1 MLEMSRLSLLKQTED
16 AAAKRSLATH
26 LVALH
31 KTENNYAE
39 RPEPARVDLCASFTA
54 WAEQTASQQVRIRRY
69 FADFFDISIVPRT
82 SSVQRVQ
89 SWIFGPVG
97 HLVIGF

>member
-26 LVALH
+26 LAALH

-39 RPEPARVDLCASFTA
+39 RPEPARVDLCASFSA
-54 WAEQTASQQVRIRRY
+54 WAEQTASQQVPGSRSHSLGAFCRHFSR
-69 FADFFDISIVPRT
+69 
-82 SSVQRVQ
+82 
-89 SWIFGPVG
+89 G
-97 HLVIGF
+97 

>member
-16 AAAKRSLATH
+16 ATAKRSLATH

-54 WAEQTASQQVRIRRY
+54 WAEQTASQQVPHS
-69 FADFFDISIVPRT
+69 ADTPEDILEDILTIVSCLDPRT
-82 SSVQRVQ
+82 SIVQRV
-89 SWIFGPVG
+89 
-97 HLVIGF
+97 

>member
-54 WAEQTASQQVRIRRY
+54 WAEQTASQQVPL
-69 FADFFDISIVPRT
+69 FADIFPDII
-82 SSVQRVQ
+82 
-89 SWIFGPVG
+89 
-97 HLVIGF
+97 L